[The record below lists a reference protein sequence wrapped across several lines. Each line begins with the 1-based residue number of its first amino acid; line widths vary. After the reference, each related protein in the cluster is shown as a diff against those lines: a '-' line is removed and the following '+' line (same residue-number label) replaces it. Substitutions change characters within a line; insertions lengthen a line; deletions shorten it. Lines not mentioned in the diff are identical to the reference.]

1 MVDYSKWDHMGSS
14 SEDDSDSG
22 FGLSPRGGAIPLQ
35 MLAGDGADL
44 VSALLGQLGIVD
56 LEEAAPSSA
65 AKSSAPVRGLDDLSA
80 TESKADDML
89 DVAGLGGAGG
99 AAAPL
104 LLRHV
109 APLRE
114 LAARSPAEL
123 FARAG
128 SDDAAQRLFTRL
140 ARMLNDGA
148 DAEGAELDGAAR
160 VRVLEALGDA
170 ARERRKRH
178 LVLGALGELS
188 ESFEAVLRDHEVGRR
203 KYGRK
208 VGALHSLMLVALC
221 RVLDYNMG
229 AADLLELVSGDA
241 ALAMELVVSVAKGAA
256 YEDLLFVALCRLLCG
271 LTQPDTYAQASGL
284 AEDPGSAV
292 AAAAVAQRMSTLVRH
307 AMSANIVAQMS
318 ECLAKRFAPAALQPG
333 RPAGA
338 GLASAASAG
347 TGAAGEEQS
356 GAAAP
361 IAVVGTCEH
370 LATVALLG
378 AVHNVYLF
386 AADGAAA
393 TEYRQHLLAATP
405 LCAQVVLPY
414 VARCFVLPLRLP
426 PPSGAVGPTSA
437 APEAAQAPR
446 APPTL
451 NEDPL
456 LRAGVLVAL
465 KVAVTAAFRLKA
477 SHKAAAAFAADSAWL
492 TEALLGA
499 RGSFWRRP
507 AHAELLSLLLLLNVN
522 TGSLSPPTA
531 GAVVVGGAPVL
542 GALRRALAPLAKAAQ
557 ATAVVGGDGTD
568 RERERRRGQL
578 CAIADSVEGVD
589 GGDLPVGR
597 DGAGYA
603 ALSELLSSM
612 LGEGDAARA
621 AAELAAPAGKG
632 DAPFDG
638 AVGGASAPTVA
649 EAKAVAVSGSSA
661 VSAKAESKAAQAAA
675 AGGMLD
681 DLPQMGSPL
690 SLPRRAS
697 VVKDGS
703 SRTTDDERQVRR
715 ERRRKRQARRGKR
728 EKGAPQGGGAAG
740 AGELAGGDDGGAD
753 TAPER
758 FRCAINGHVMK
769 EPVRSP
775 HGQTFERATI
785 EQWLMRQGS
794 ICPFTGNELQ
804 KSQLVRAEDLESE
817 IAVFHVRRAMAAS
830 AQVGAVGSSGTG
842 PRAADDDDDDDDL
855 YDF

>member
-14 SEDDSDSG
+14 SEDDADSG
-22 FGLSPRGGAIPLQ
+22 FGLSPRGGAMPLQ

-89 DVAGLGGAGG
+89 DVAGLGGTGG

-148 DAEGAELDGAAR
+148 DAEGAELDNTAR

-188 ESFEAVLRDHEVGRR
+188 ESFEAVLRDHEAGRR
-203 KYGRK
+203 KYGRQ

-229 AADLLELVSGDA
+229 AGDLLELVSGDA

-318 ECLAKRFAPAALQPG
+318 ECLAKRFAPKSLPG

-338 GLASAASAG
+338 GPPAAASASEG
-347 TGAAGEEQS
+347 AGAAGEGQS
-356 GAAAP
+356 GAASP

-405 LCAQVVLPY
+405 LCAQIVLPY
-414 VARCFVLPLRLP
+414 IARCFVLPLP
-426 PPSGAVGPTSA
+426 PPSGAVSRSA

-456 LRAGVLVAL
+456 LRAGMLVAL

-557 ATAVVGGDGTD
+557 ATAAAGGDGTD

-612 LGEGDAARA
+612 LGDGEATGA
-621 AAELAAPAGKG
+621 AAELAAPAPAGKD
-632 DAPFDG
+632 DAPVGG
-638 AVGGASAPTVA
+638 AVGGASAPAVA
-649 EAKAVAVSGSSA
+649 EAKAVAVSGSNA
-661 VSAKAESKAAQAAA
+661 ASAKAESKAAQAAA

-703 SRTTDDERQVRR
+703 RTTDDERQVRR

-728 EKGAPQGGGAAG
+728 EKGAPTGGGAAG
-740 AGELAGGDDGGAD
+740 AGELAGGDGGGAD

-830 AQVGAVGSSGTG
+830 AQISAVGSSGAG
-842 PRAADDDDDDDDL
+842 PRAADDDADDL